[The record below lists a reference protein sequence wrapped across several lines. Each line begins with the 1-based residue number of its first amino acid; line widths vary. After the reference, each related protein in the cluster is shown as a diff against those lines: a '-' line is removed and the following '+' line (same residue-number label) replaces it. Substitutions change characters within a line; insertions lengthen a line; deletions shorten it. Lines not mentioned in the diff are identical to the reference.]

1 MWDIASREQRRLELQ
16 DALDS
21 AKSQAERNKL
31 GQFATPINLATDI
44 LRLAKSYL
52 PRTGAVRFLD
62 PALGTGSFYS
72 ALLRC
77 FSEHRI
83 KSAVGYEID
92 PHYGNEAM
100 KLWRETPLEFMLGDF
115 TEALPPVKEVD
126 KANLI
131 VCNPPYVRHHHLGI
145 EVKQRLRRASADA
158 SSVCLNGLAGL
169 YCHFVCL
176 THAWMAR
183 NALAIW
189 LIPSEFMAVNYGKPL
204 KEYLR
209 DRVTLL
215 RIHRFD
221 PDNVQFDDALV
232 SSAVVCF
239 RNTPPSPEHVVEF
252 TYGGSLAEPEK
263 VRNLTLTALCP
274 ESKWTGLAFA
284 PDNSEDA
291 NLRPKLSD
299 LFVIKRGIATG
310 ANKFFVLPQTKAR
323 KLGIP
328 AKFLRPILP
337 SPRFLRTEE
346 INSDEA
352 GNPLIAPRL
361 FLLNCRLPEE
371 EVRSKYPKL
380 WKYLKSGMTKG
391 IHERY
396 ICRHRS
402 PWYAQEKRLP
412 APFLCTYMG
421 RTGNG
426 RGAFRFILNRSKAI
440 TANVYLLL
448 YPKPGLA
455 KILQETPE
463 LLEAVWTALSRISCD
478 ALTDVGR
485 VYGGGLHKMEP
496 RELGEAPLDTVL
508 DVLPEVVVSKSHQ
521 LSLSW

>member
-239 RNTPPSPEHVVEF
+239 RNTPPVTGTCCRIHIRRFARRAGESQEPDAHCSLPGIEVDGIGVRAGQLRGRKSQAKVVGPF
-252 TYGGSLAEPEK
+252 CNQTRDCDRRK
-263 VRNLTLTALCP
+263 QV
-274 ESKWTGLAFA
+274 
-284 PDNSEDA
+284 
-291 NLRPKLSD
+291 LRASS
-299 LFVIKRGIATG
+299 
-310 ANKFFVLPQTKAR
+310 NKSQ
-323 KLGIP
+323 
-328 AKFLRPILP
+328 
-337 SPRFLRTEE
+337 
-346 INSDEA
+346 EA
-352 GNPLIAPRL
+352 GD
-361 FLLNCRLPEE
+361 
-371 EVRSKYPKL
+371 
-380 WKYLKSGMTKG
+380 SG
-391 IHERY
+391 
-396 ICRHRS
+396 
-402 PWYAQEKRLP
+402 QVP
-412 APFLCTYMG
+412 A
-421 RTGNG
+421 
-426 RGAFRFILNRSKAI
+426 
-440 TANVYLLL
+440 AN
-448 YPKPGLA
+448 
-455 KILQETPE
+455 TPE
-463 LLEAVWTALSRISCD
+463 PALLAY
-478 ALTDVGR
+478 GR
-485 VYGGGLHKMEP
+485 
-496 RELGEAPLDTVL
+496 D
-508 DVLPEVVVSKSHQ
+508 
-521 LSLSW
+521 